1 MVDQPKL
8 TTSPLRILAQTTIET
23 KKKKKEKPTEGQET
37 QKHGRHIWS
46 LPK

>member
-23 KKKKKEKPTEGQET
+23 KKKKEKPTEGQET